1 MRKKYE
7 AQKKELVAATPAGA
21 SRCVDRAPSPV
32 LRCGHDP
39 YVLVGIT
46 WYCLVPSLAFLTA
59 APARCAG
66 ELKSTLEAFRK
77 KWPGPE
83 RTAQK
88 AYKEAAWR
96 PQAEKFELSDLHL
109 ELIAEYE
116 AAERSPGAKSTAA
129 AVSGGCGL
137 RCRRLLLRTPVS
149 LARP

>member
-1 MRKKYE
+1 MR
-7 AQKKELVAATPAGA
+7 
-21 SRCVDRAPSPV
+21 RVDRAPSPV

-39 YVLVGIT
+39 YVLVGVT
-46 WYCLVPSLAFLTA
+46 WYCLAPCFLNSRSR
-59 APARCAG
+59 PLRAG

-88 AYKEAAWR
+88 AYKQAAWR

-116 AAERSPGAKSTAA
+116 AAERSPGAKTSTAA
-129 AVSGGCGL
+129 AVSGGCGVGYGI
-137 RCRRLLLRTPVS
+137 LLLRTPVS